1 MQMTLEPWN
10 GGLGLRIPDSLVT
23 AARLRP
29 ESIVDIDV
37 QDGRLVVTSR
47 NSTSSRLND
56 LLAQV
61 TEDNLHEEFATG
73 PAVGREAW

>member
-37 QDGRLVVTSR
+37 QDGRLVVTSL

-61 TEDNLHEEFATG
+61 TDENLHEEVATG

>member
-1 MQMTLEPWN
+1 MQMTLETWN

-37 QDGRLVVTSR
+37 QDGRLVVTSL

-61 TEDNLHEEFATG
+61 TDENLHEEFATG

>member
-1 MQMTLEPWN
+1 MQMTLETWN

-37 QDGRLVVTSR
+37 QDGRLVVTFGYQLCLSR
-47 NSTSSRLND
+47 AR
-56 LLAQV
+56 
-61 TEDNLHEEFATG
+61 
-73 PAVGREAW
+73 

>member
-37 QDGRLVVTSR
+37 QDGRLVVTSLK
-47 NSTSSRLND
+47 STSSRLND

-61 TEDNLHEEFATG
+61 TDENLHEEVATG

>member
-1 MQMTLEPWN
+1 MQMTLETWN
-10 GGLGLRIPDSLVT
+10 GGLGLRIPDSVVT

-29 ESIVDIDV
+29 ESLVDIDV
-37 QDGRLVVTSR
+37 QDGRLVVTSL

-61 TEDNLHEEFATG
+61 TDENLHEEFATG